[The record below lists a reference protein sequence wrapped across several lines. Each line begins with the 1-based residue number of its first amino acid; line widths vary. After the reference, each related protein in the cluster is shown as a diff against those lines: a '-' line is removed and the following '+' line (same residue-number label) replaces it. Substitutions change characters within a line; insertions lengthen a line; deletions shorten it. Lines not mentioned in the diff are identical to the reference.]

1 MNKCKINHKEPF
13 HTRKNIILKKSW
25 FFSFFPVLFHE
36 YYRIINIIL
45 FFHPF
50 LLYLYDSPLQS
61 TFILFHRSI
70 IYAKSKVC
78 ENHTQFLTFLTNN
91 KEWAYPYSIHVFSI
105 AMQLCNLQKNEQH
118 WSPTIQSTLHE
129 SFFSTQRILPES
141 ECSNEEKHTSCA
153 VIQRVPELY
162 WTEPD
167 QRDDRNCKTIN
178 QWKQWLQ
185 ISL

>member
-1 MNKCKINHKEPF
+1 MQNQPQRTIPYTKKHHPKE
-13 HTRKNIILKKSW
+13 IMI
-25 FFSFFPVLFHE
+25 FSFFPVLFHE

-129 SFFSTQRILPES
+129 SFFSTQRVLPES

-167 QRDDRNCKTIN
+167 QRDDWNCKTIN